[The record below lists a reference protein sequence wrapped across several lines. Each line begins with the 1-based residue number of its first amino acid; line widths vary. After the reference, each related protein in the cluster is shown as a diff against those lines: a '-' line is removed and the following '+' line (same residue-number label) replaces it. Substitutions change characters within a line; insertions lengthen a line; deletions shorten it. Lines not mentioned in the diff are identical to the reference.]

1 MSECEAEGD
10 LVLIQPPSGT
20 SEVRFWLRAGRN
32 KQPDLEE
39 FERLKE
45 TIQEEIEPFKHIK
58 TDSVD
63 GKSDLGDGNS
73 IYFET
78 KELS

>member
-10 LVLIQPPSGT
+10 LVLILNLLPSGT

-45 TIQEEIEPFKHIK
+45 TIQEESH
-58 TDSVD
+58 
-63 GKSDLGDGNS
+63 LN
-73 IYFET
+73 
-78 KELS
+78 L

>member
-1 MSECEAEGD
+1 MGLVSQSLSECEAEGD
-10 LVLIQPPSGT
+10 LVLILNLLPSGT

-45 TIQEEIEPFKHIK
+45 TIQEESH
-58 TDSVD
+58 
-63 GKSDLGDGNS
+63 LN
-73 IYFET
+73 
-78 KELS
+78 L

>member
-1 MSECEAEGD
+1 M
-10 LVLIQPPSGT
+10 
-20 SEVRFWLRAGRN
+20 
-32 KQPDLEE
+32 
-39 FERLKE
+39 KE
-45 TIQEEIEPFKHIK
+45 TIQEEIEPFKHKK

-63 GKSDLGDGNS
+63 GKSDLGDGNP